1 MPVDLVLYNG
11 KINIKETV
19 ITAGV
24 AIDEGR
30 IIRIAKKTNLPSA
43 SENIDIEGCFIL
55 PGLID
60 AHTHLRDQRQSYEE
74 DFSTGTAAAAAGG
87 ITLCLDMPNNE
98 PVTMDSRS
106 LRERMRTAENKI
118 LTNVAFYSAFPEYPE
133 EISHLAEAG
142 AVAFKL
148 FMTKQI
154 GGTDIDSDR
163 ALEETFQKAKQNGV
177 PVAVHAEDK
186 ASLESTEEELKRT
199 KHGDIDAYLKAHSP
213 AVEEEAVNHI
223 LRLMEKTKVHI
234 HFSHISSELGLD
246 AVIGGKKSGLPV
258 SCEVTAHHLLMSSS
272 DLKRHG
278 TIALC
283 DPPLRSL
290 KDVEALWEALSRG
303 LIDIIASDHAPH
315 LFKEK
320 KEESIWDVK
329 PGFPGLE
336 TTVPLIL
343 TQINEGRLSI
353 TDLVRLMAEKPAEV
367 FHLNERGRLA
377 EGYNADVTVV
387 DMHRKYRI
395 DASKFYSK
403 AKYSPFDGRTV
414 EGKPIKIF
422 VSGQLIME
430 EGEIVAK
437 PGAGRVV
444 GWTR

>member
-30 IIRIAKKTNLPSA
+30 IIKIAKKTNLPSA
-43 SENIDIEGCFIL
+43 SENIDLEGCFIL

-87 ITLCLDMPNNE
+87 IALCLDMPNNE

-133 EISHLAEAG
+133 EIPHIVEAG

-154 GGTDIDSDR
+154 GGTDIDSDE

-177 PVAVHAEDK
+177 PIAVHAEDK

-199 KHGDIDAYLKAHSP
+199 KHDDFDAYLKAHSP
-213 AVEEEAVNHI
+213 AVEEKAVNHI
-223 LRLMEKTKVHI
+223 LRLMEKTKVHV
-234 HFSHISSELGLD
+234 HFCHISSELGLD
-246 AVIGGKKSGLPV
+246 AVLDRKKSGLPV
-258 SCEVTAHHLLMSSS
+258 SCEVTAHHLLMSST
-272 DLKRHG
+272 DLKRNG

-315 LFKEK
+315 LFEEK
-320 KEESIWDVK
+320 KEESVWDVK

-353 TDLVRLMAEKPAEV
+353 ADLVRLMAEKPAEV
-367 FHLNERGRLA
+367 FHLKERGRLA

-395 DASKFYSK
+395 DASKFLSK
-403 AKYSPFDGRTV
+403 AKYSPFDRRKV
-414 EGKPIKIF
+414 EGKPIKTF
-422 VSGQLIME
+422 VNGRLVME